1 MPVDEHLKK
10 LDFLD
15 EEIRRQLDRL
25 HSRRERDKRRDL
37 AIKIT
42 SIGLSAFITILLGL
56 QVDSTWS
63 AIFRNTALVF
73 GATVTILNA
82 LEAIGNH
89 RSLWV
94 RRTVSIASLYALQRD
109 VACLRLDILHD
120 ESRISS
126 IDECVG
132 RLNSILEEDLKAWI
146 ALRGDNVQKTEQTIF
161 IPQR

>member
-1 MPVDEHLKK
+1 MPVDEQLKK
-10 LDFLD
+10 LDFVD
-15 EEIRRQLDRL
+15 EEIQRQIGRI
-25 HSRRERDKRRDL
+25 HGRKERDKRRDL
-37 AIKIT
+37 IIKVT

-56 QVDSTWS
+56 QVDATWS

-94 RRTVSIASLYALQRD
+94 RRTVSLANLYALQRD
-109 VACLRLDILHD
+109 MACLKLDILHD
-120 ESRISS
+120 ESKINSL
-126 IDECVG
+126 DEYVG